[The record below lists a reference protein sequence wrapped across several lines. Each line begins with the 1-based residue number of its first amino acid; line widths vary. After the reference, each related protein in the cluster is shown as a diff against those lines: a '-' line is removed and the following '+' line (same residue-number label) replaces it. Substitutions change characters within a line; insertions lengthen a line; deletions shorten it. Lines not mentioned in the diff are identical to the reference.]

1 MTSSLIPIN
10 KTLLNILQDETLRN
24 FTAIQLKNMCIKAL
38 PLANT
43 KETAQLVYR
52 GLRRLHQAG
61 FIDKKPH
68 TTSKKQTHIFS
79 KTALF
84 NPEQLIASQPR
95 KGQKINMTPPSA
107 PTPAPT
113 TTSAHTQLK
122 TTLNQY
128 QVDLLS
134 SIGEAEEFKRL
145 FEEFPYA
152 KSSLYPRYMQARNQS
167 STLVGRIKAIEVC
180 LNELQG
186 LPS

>member
-1 MTSSLIPIN
+1 MIPIN
-10 KTLLNILQDETLRN
+10 ETLLNILQDKNLKN

-43 KETAQLVYR
+43 KETGQLVYR

-68 TTSKKQTHIFS
+68 TASKKQTHIFS
-79 KTALF
+79 KTTLF
-84 NPEQLIASQPR
+84 NPAHLVASQPR
-95 KGQKINMTPPSA
+95 KGQKMNMTPSST
-107 PTPAPT
+107 PTPT
-113 TTSAHTQLK
+113 TTSAHTKLK

-145 FEEFPYA
+145 FEEYPYA
-152 KSSLYPRYMQARNQS
+152 KSSLYPKYMQARNQS